1 MSGIDI
7 PVAVAPEDRQHRVYS
22 AGYSYAPRDFFMTL
36 RRLKL
41 IAILTPVGT
50 VCALETAR
58 FFVLG
63 RVSLAQRLV
72 IDAVTVFAIVVF
84 SLIIFRFVDQMQN
97 RLKRQNRELLALHA
111 AGLDVASELALD
123 SVLKKVVDQARLLV
137 GAKYGAV
144 SVIDDQGRIQS
155 FVTSGISHEQRVAI
169 GPPPVGHGVLG
180 VVLREGQSL
189 NLDDINKHSR
199 SVGFPANHPHMKTL
213 LAVPI
218 TCKGPFLGNLYLSDR
233 EHSDAGFNEDDKQ
246 TLERFAVQ
254 AAIAIDN
261 AHLHAQVADLAI
273 AEERIRI
280 AHEMHDGLAQVLG
293 YVNTKVQAA
302 DAYLKRGKN
311 EEATQQL
318 NELARSARQ
327 AYTDVRESII
337 GLRALPHRDR
347 TLSAALQE
355 FFDLWKEQSGISV
368 HFSIDEDLRIR
379 PRVELQLVRI
389 VQEALTNVRRHARA
403 TSVRVDIRVRG
414 DDVIALI
421 GDDGVGFNQAAR
433 TRSEHPRFGLT
444 TMRERAE
451 SIGGKLTIDSTPGR
465 GTTVTFSI
473 PLREA
478 IAE

>member
-1 MSGIDI
+1 MTN
-7 PVAVAPEDRQHRVYS
+7 VDRLRFYS
-22 AGYSYAPRDFFMTL
+22 ADYTYPPRDLVMTL
-36 RRLKL
+36 SRLKL
-41 IAILTPVGT
+41 IAFATPIGAVI
-50 VCALETAR
+50 VLEVAR
-58 FFVLG
+58 SFLFG
-63 RVSLAQRLV
+63 SVSLGQRLTLDGV
-72 IDAVTVFAIVVF
+72 VVLAIF
-84 SLIIFRFVDQMQN
+84 SFSMIKFRFVDQMQEQ
-97 RLKRQNRELLALHA
+97 LKRQNRELLALHA

-123 SVLKKVVDQARLLV
+123 SVLKKVVDQARILV
-137 GAKYGAV
+137 GSKFGAL
-144 SVIDDQGRIQS
+144 SVIDDQGHIQS
-155 FVTSGISHEQRVAI
+155 FVTSGITHDEREAI
-169 GPPPVGHGVLG
+169 GPPPVGRGVLG

-189 NLDDINKHSR
+189 NLDHIAHHPR
-199 SVGFPANHPHMKTL
+199 SVGFPANHPHMETL

-218 TCKGPFLGNLYLSDR
+218 TCKGPFLGNLYLSDKISG
-233 EHSDAGFNEDDKQ
+233 EVFSEDDKQ

-261 AHLHAQVADLAI
+261 AHLHAQVADLAT

-327 AYTDVRESII
+327 AYVDVREAII
-337 GLRALPHRDR
+337 GLRALPNRDR
-347 TLSAALQE
+347 ALAGALQE

-368 HFSIDEDLRIR
+368 HFSMDAGLRLK

-389 VQEALTNVRRHARA
+389 VQEALTNVRKHARA
-403 TSVRVDIRVRG
+403 TSVRVDIRRR
-414 DDVIALI
+414 DDEIIAAI

-433 TRSEHPRFGLT
+433 TRSETPRFGLT

-451 SIGGKLTIDSTPGR
+451 SIHGKLSIESNPGR
-465 GTTVTFSI
+465 GTTVTFSM
-473 PLREA
+473 PFRDA

>member
-1 MSGIDI
+1 MSGL
-7 PVAVAPEDRQHRVYS
+7 APADEERQHSLYI
-22 AGYSYAPRDFFMTL
+22 AGYALPATDIVMTL

-41 IAILTPVGT
+41 IAIIAPIVGIIS
-50 VCALETAR
+50 LEIAR
-58 FFVLG
+58 SFVLG
-63 RVSLAQRLV
+63 TISIKQRLV
-72 IDAVTVFAIVVF
+72 LDAVIMASIVLF
-84 SLIIFRFVDQMQN
+84 SLAIFRFVEQMEG

-111 AGLDVASELALD
+111 AGIDVASELALD

-137 GAKYGAV
+137 GAKYGAL
-144 SVIDDQGRIQS
+144 SVIDDQSHIQS
-155 FVTSGISHEQRVAI
+155 FVTSGISNEERAAI

-189 NLDDINKHSR
+189 NLGDIKRHPR
-199 SVGFPANHPHMKTL
+199 SVGFPANHPHMQSL

-218 TCKGPFLGNLYLSDR
+218 TCKGPFLGNLYLSDKL
-233 EHSDAGFNEDDKQ
+233 SGDGSFTDDDEQ
-246 TLERFAVQ
+246 SLERFAVQ

-261 AHLHAQVADLAI
+261 AHLHAQVADLAV

-302 DAYLKRGKN
+302 DAYLKRGKTD
-311 EEATQQL
+311 EATQQL

-327 AYTDVRESII
+327 AYVDVRESII
-337 GLRALPHRDR
+337 GLRALPNRDR
-347 TLSAALQE
+347 PLSDALKE
-355 FFDLWKEQSGISV
+355 FFDLWEEQSGISI
-368 HFSIDEDLRIR
+368 HFSIDDELRLK

-389 VQEALTNVRRHARA
+389 VQEALTNVRKHARA
-403 TSVRVDIRVRG
+403 TSVRVDIRQRG
-414 DDVIALI
+414 EDVIAVV

-451 SIGGKLTIDSTPGR
+451 SVGGKLSIDSTSGR
-465 GTTVTFSI
+465 GTTITFSI
-473 PLREA
+473 PMRDA
-478 IAE
+478 IAEA

>member
-1 MSGIDI
+1 MTL
-7 PVAVAPEDRQHRVYS
+7 AAANEDRQHSFYS
-22 AGYSYAPRDFFMTL
+22 AEYTFPAREFVMTL
-36 RRLKL
+36 RRLKG
-41 IAILTPVGT
+41 IAIVAPIAAV
-50 VCALETAR
+50 VALEIAR
-58 FFVLG
+58 TILLAN
-63 RVSLAQRLV
+63 VSIEQR
-72 IDAVTVFAIVVF
+72 IVFDGIIVAAIVIF
-84 SLIIFRFVDQMQN
+84 SLVIFRFVEQMES

-111 AGLDVASELALD
+111 AGIDVASELALD

-137 GAKYGAV
+137 GAKYGAL
-144 SVIDDQGRIQS
+144 SVIDDHGHIQS
-155 FVTSGISHEQRVAI
+155 FVTSGITHEERAAI

-189 NLDDINKHSR
+189 NLDDIKNHPR
-199 SVGFPANHPHMKTL
+199 SVGFPANHPHMKSL

-218 TCKGPFLGNLYLSDR
+218 TCKSPFLGNLYLSDKQQ
-233 EHSDAGFNEDDKQ
+233 SAGSFTDDDQQ

-261 AHLHAQVADLAI
+261 AHLHAQVADLAV

-327 AYTDVRESII
+327 AYVDVRESII

-347 TLSAALQE
+347 SLSEALQE
-355 FFDLWKEQSGISV
+355 FFDLWKEQSGISI
-368 HFSIDEDLRIR
+368 HFSIDDGLRLK

-389 VQEALTNVRRHARA
+389 VQEALTNVRKHARA
-403 TSVRVDIRVRG
+403 TSVRVDIRRRDNDIVA
-414 DDVIALI
+414 VI
-421 GDDGVGFNQAAR
+421 GDDGVGFNLTAR
-433 TRSEHPRFGLT
+433 TRSENPRFGLA

-451 SIGGKLTIDSTPGR
+451 SIGGRLSIESTPGR
-465 GTTVTFSI
+465 GTTVTFLM
-473 PLREA
+473 PFADAL
-478 IAE
+478 AE